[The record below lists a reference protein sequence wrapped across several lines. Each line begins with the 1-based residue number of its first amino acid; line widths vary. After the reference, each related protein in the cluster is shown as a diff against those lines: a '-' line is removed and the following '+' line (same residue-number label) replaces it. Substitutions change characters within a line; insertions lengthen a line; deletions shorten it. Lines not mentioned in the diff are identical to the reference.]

1 MELIKRHYEKII
13 LLALSIVSVLAVWR
27 MTEVLAKT
35 KEVKESDLEINIP
48 PADYVPLSEML
59 KKYKA
64 AEEKTNKSER
74 ESEIKGLRENGDFA
88 AYLDNDGYRVP
99 FLIKH
104 NELSVAGSG
113 CRDPR
118 WSDNFSD
125 LMQIFKM
132 ALCPNCDR
140 GIPFNWLREG
150 GRCNICGYAL
160 IAAPENPIKRRR
172 ITAKDLDGDGIS
184 NEDEKRYELDEKY
197 AGDALLDDD
206 KDGFSNLYEIN
217 VSKTE
222 PNDVTSHPPLWMRL
236 RYVKEDKVK
245 LDINITGVHT
255 KTKNPDDPK
264 TWVATIEWK
273 VRNLKTGRYATKE
286 KECRIG
292 ETLKF
297 SGRQYKVTDIKLLD
311 EAKKSYAVTLET
323 VDGDGN
329 DKSLMHKLTL
339 ISDQQTYSPDKG
351 VVLEDLGVPEE
362 ADKKRY
368 WEPKKGQK
376 QEALYILRPGD
387 AFIMGATS
395 YEAKRRIR
403 EVYRLESFDEKR
415 KIAVLSLVD
424 STDPEKEI
432 LFDQNGK
439 RMIVTKNGVLDPND
453 RVTIPK
459 EAPPVT
465 KKDVGKKRT
474 RRYQE
479 D

>member
-160 IAAPENPIKRRR
+160 IAAPENPIK
-172 ITAKDLDGDGIS
+172 L
-184 NEDEKRYELDEKY
+184 
-197 AGDALLDDD
+197 
-206 KDGFSNLYEIN
+206 
-217 VSKTE
+217 
-222 PNDVTSHPPLWMRL
+222 
-236 RYVKEDKVK
+236 
-245 LDINITGVHT
+245 
-255 KTKNPDDPK
+255 
-264 TWVATIEWK
+264 
-273 VRNLKTGRYATKE
+273 
-286 KECRIG
+286 
-292 ETLKF
+292 
-297 SGRQYKVTDIKLLD
+297 
-311 EAKKSYAVTLET
+311 
-323 VDGDGN
+323 
-329 DKSLMHKLTL
+329 
-339 ISDQQTYSPDKG
+339 
-351 VVLEDLGVPEE
+351 
-362 ADKKRY
+362 
-368 WEPKKGQK
+368 
-376 QEALYILRPGD
+376 
-387 AFIMGATS
+387 
-395 YEAKRRIR
+395 
-403 EVYRLESFDEKR
+403 
-415 KIAVLSLVD
+415 
-424 STDPEKEI
+424 
-432 LFDQNGK
+432 
-439 RMIVTKNGVLDPND
+439 
-453 RVTIPK
+453 
-459 EAPPVT
+459 
-465 KKDVGKKRT
+465 
-474 RRYQE
+474 
-479 D
+479 